1 MSLTYGLNG
10 TPARAK
16 TPKPIS
22 IKLIGVG
29 GAGCNAVDRLLEFG
43 LEGVEYLAANTDAQ
57 ALRRCHAPHKILLG
71 RRTTR
76 GMGTGGNARMG
87 TQAAR
92 ESYPE
97 LTEALL
103 GADLVFLAGGMGG
116 GTGSGAIPVVAELVR
131 SLDSLALAIVTTPF
145 GWEGHPRQR
154 VATAGILQLQ
164 RFCDTLVVV
173 PNDKLLQFA
182 TPTLSLDV
190 ALRAAD
196 DVLRQ
201 AVQGLT
207 ELVSRPGVI
216 QVDFSAVQA
225 LLRKPGGALLTVG
238 HGKGENKV
246 ADALHMALQH
256 PLHDA
261 AALDQA
267 TGLLAHFSGGADL
280 SLHEINDAISKLRAA
295 AHPRTEMVWGTSTD
309 EQMSGRAQV
318 ILMATGVGGI
328 RCRMY
333 CTKPSGPFST
343 AACRTSP
350 RPQKSTHRYPTWP
363 IWRTTNS
370 MCQCMP
376 PHGRQRGRLTPAPS
390 PAHKCRTIWKRQR
403 TCGAPCTPA
412 KQQIIFSSSVAETT

>member
-76 GMGTGGNARMG
+76 GMGTGGNARTG
-87 TQAAR
+87 AQAAR

-318 ILMATGVGGI
+318 ILMATGVGGHSLQDVLHEAQQSVLNSSLPYEPAAAEEYAPLPDMADLADNEFYVPVHAAT
-328 RCRMY
+328 RPTARPAY
-333 CTKPSGPFST
+333 TST
-343 AACRTSP
+343 FTSS
-350 RPQKSTHRYPTWP
+350 QV
-363 IWRTTNS
+363 
-370 MCQCMP
+370 
-376 PHGRQRGRLTPAPS
+376 PHNLETPAYLR
-390 PAHKCRTIWKRQR
+390 RTVHARQA
-403 TCGAPCTPA
+403 TNNL
-412 KQQIIFSSSVAETT
+412 